1 MASLRI
7 AEVDPVD
14 RSPNHHASGSVETSS
29 SRSRSASVR
38 ACLIRTSRSSSCS
51 ARRMTS
57 LLRSP
62 LRIAALMICSSFS
75 VGRKPMVAVMSTTIA
90 DVAQSYSNCSTH
102 SGTPTPAFAASF
114 LLDAINAPRVIAG
127 RFASESVRFPA
138 AAPHGSVPSRLPV

>member
-29 SRSRSASVR
+29 SRSRS
-38 ACLIRTSRSSSCS
+38 
-51 ARRMTS
+51 
-57 LLRSP
+57 
-62 LRIAALMICSSFS
+62 
-75 VGRKPMVAVMSTTIA
+75 
-90 DVAQSYSNCSTH
+90 
-102 SGTPTPAFAASF
+102 FAASF

>member
-1 MASLRI
+1 M
-7 AEVDPVD
+7 
-14 RSPNHHASGSVETSS
+14 
-29 SRSRSASVR
+29 
-38 ACLIRTSRSSSCS
+38 

-138 AAPHGSVPSRLPV
+138 AAARIGAVTFAGLTLGIRANWHVTTRRGHKLRLLGDR

>member
-1 MASLRI
+1 
-7 AEVDPVD
+7 
-14 RSPNHHASGSVETSS
+14 
-29 SRSRSASVR
+29 
-38 ACLIRTSRSSSCS
+38 
-51 ARRMTS
+51 
-57 LLRSP
+57 
-62 LRIAALMICSSFS
+62 
-75 VGRKPMVAVMSTTIA
+75 MVAVMSTTIA